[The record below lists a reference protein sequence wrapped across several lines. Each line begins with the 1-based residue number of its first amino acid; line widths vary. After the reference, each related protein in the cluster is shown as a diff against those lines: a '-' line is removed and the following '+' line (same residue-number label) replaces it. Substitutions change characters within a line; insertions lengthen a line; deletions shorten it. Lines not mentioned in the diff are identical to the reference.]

1 MQKLYFIL
9 LGLFFLTQGNAQLN
23 CKSVQGYAYIIVTIP
38 GNMPVD
44 DNGNPTADRLHKERF
59 IYFITTCKLKPV
71 INTVLYNSTVV
82 KADAQSS
89 YKKSFFATRRTDQK
103 SLAIKPGKGKY
114 LWKINIIENS
124 SNPIPDKINTIS
136 VTGKIASK
144 TFFVIIKEE
153 IALKGPDT
161 Y

>member
-23 CKSVQGYAYIIVTIP
+23 CKAVKGYAYIIVTIP

-59 IYFITTCKLKPV
+59 IYFITICKLKPV
-71 INTVLYNSTVV
+71 INTVLYNNTVV
-82 KADAQSS
+82 KADSQPS
-89 YKKSFFATRRTDQK
+89 YEKSFFATRRTDQK
-103 SLAIKPGKGKY
+103 TLLIKPGKGKY

-124 SNPIPDKINTIS
+124 
-136 VTGKIASK
+136 VC
-144 TFFVIIKEE
+144 FLEE
-153 IALKGPDT
+153 FRSCCSREQFHF
-161 Y
+161 